1 MCIRDSHISAF
12 PITIEYEWKILG
24 YLRQF
29 SLGNFSFDP
38 QQIFEVALRV
48 LNITEEQA
56 IAHFVNTFVQPIND
70 GVTPLNQLVED
81 LNAANPSWDSPIPV
95 SYTHLDVYKRQLQK
109 QKTF

>member
-1 MCIRDSHISAF
+1 MFFRWKRYAVSYTHLDVYKRQ
-12 PITIEYEWKILG
+12 EYEWKILG

-81 LNAANPSWDSPIPV
+81 LNAANPSWDSPIPPPT
-95 SYTHLDVYKRQLQK
+95 SLSLIHI
-109 QKTF
+109 